1 MHKLTQNDFINPFC
15 EISALAGRS
24 RMVLVSA
31 FSPDGKRVV
40 IGSRDKLAKN
50 WNAETG
56 AEVGILE

>member
-1 MHKLTQNDFINPFC
+1 
-15 EISALAGRS
+15 
-24 RMVLVSA
+24 MVLVSA